1 MPEGSALDLTRLDI
15 LINDLD
21 DGEKILN
28 IKFADV
34 LKTRRTANALET
46 DLEFKQSLRNE
57 NVE

>member
-34 LKTRRTANALET
+34 LKTRRTANALE
-46 DLEFKQSLRNE
+46 DRSRI
-57 NVE
+57 